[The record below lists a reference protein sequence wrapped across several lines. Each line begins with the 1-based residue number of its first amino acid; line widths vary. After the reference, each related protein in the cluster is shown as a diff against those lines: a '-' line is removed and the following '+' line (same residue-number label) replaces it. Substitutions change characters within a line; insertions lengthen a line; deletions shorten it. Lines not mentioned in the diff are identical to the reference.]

1 MLIAGIT
8 FSKPRLKVILAV
20 SIPLVIAACFIY
32 SQRMANQEI
41 DALRREYK
49 QRPSSQHVVINN
61 YTMYEMDEKNPR
73 HWSLV
78 ATRGEMLNNDQV
90 QLTGVKMEYY
100 DQNTVK
106 MRVVAPEGEA
116 NGVTKDVVLRG
127 TGTARV
133 DAMGAGGKAN
143 MSAQR
148 IELTKKNQFV
158 ATGGVSIVWP
168 SVAKVTGDM
177 ATGRIDLS
185 DFKDFKIVGNTHAQI
200 MVN

>member
-1 MLIAGIT
+1 MISFIR
-8 FSKPRLKVILAV
+8 KHLKVVIAIA
-20 SIPLVIAACFIY
+20 IPLVIAACFLY

-49 QRPSSQHVVINN
+49 RRPSSQHIVINN
-61 YTMYEMDEKNPR
+61 YTMYEMDDKNPK

-78 ATRGEMLNNDQV
+78 ATKGEMISNDRV

-106 MRVVAPEGEA
+106 MRITAPAGDA
-116 NGVTKDVVLRG
+116 NADTKYVVLNG
-127 TGTARV
+127 NSSSRV
-133 DAMGAGGKAN
+133 EAMGAGGKAN
-143 MSAQR
+143 LSAER
-148 IELTKKNQFV
+148 IELMKKNQFI

-168 SVAKVTGDM
+168 GAATVSGDM
-177 ATGRIDLS
+177 ATGLIDLS
-185 DFKDFKIVGNTHAQI
+185 DFKDFKIMGNTHAQI